1 MKISIVVPAFNEERG
16 LAAALRSIRDATAA
30 LDAAGWSS
38 DLIVCDNNST
48 DGTAAI
54 AWEHGAEVVVEPVN
68 QISRARNTG
77 AARATGDWLVFVDA
91 DSHPSRELF
100 ADMAR
105 VIAGGR
111 CLGGG
116 STVRLDAP
124 DLLSRLVVGGWNA
137 ISRATRWAAG
147 SFIFCEA
154 SAFREVGGFSLE
166 LFAAEEID
174 LSRRLKR
181 LGRRRGR
188 TVVIL
193 HDHPLRTSA
202 RKKDLYTAREHLAFM
217 VKTIVRGGRTLRS
230 AAQCYQWYDGRR

>member
-1 MKISIVVPAFNEERG
+1 MKISIVVPAFNEARG

-30 LDAAGWSS
+30 LDALGWSS
-38 DLIVCDNNST
+38 ELIVCDNNST
-48 DGTAAI
+48 DRTAAI
-54 AWEHGAEVVVEPVN
+54 AREHGAEVVFEPVN

-77 AARATGDWLVFVDA
+77 AAHAAGDWLVFVDA
-91 DSHPSRELF
+91 DSHPSPELF

-147 SFIFCEA
+147 SFTFCEA
-154 SAFREVGGFSLE
+154 SAFTEVGGFSLE
-166 LFAAEEID
+166 LYAAEEID

-193 HDHPLRTSA
+193 HHHPLRTSA

-230 AAQCYQWYDGRR
+230 ADECYPWYDGRR